1 MKIAITFTER
11 EIFGVNRALSKLGL
25 PKIEPKAAIQ
35 GYGPMVS
42 ETKVKSD
49 GSVKFT
55 NKLDEQFTLDVY
67 GVLENHAPAI
77 SGVITMAKGLWSTCV
92 SLSRNLTKDLKA
104 VAEKYM
110 GEKKE

>member
-55 NKLDEQFTLDVY
+55 NKIDEQFTLDVY
-67 GVLENHAPAI
+67 SVLENHAPAI
-77 SGVITMAKGLWSTCV
+77 AGLIATAKGLWATYV
-92 SLSRNLTKDLKA
+92 ALSRNLTKDLKA

-110 GEKKE
+110 GEKKK